1 MGTEQTREDNK
12 APMLLRRFLA
22 TFADYLTSIR
32 YRLEFRIRGRGYRLP
47 LDRATRLFATLFE
60 RRLRS
65 RGAWFVFDV
74 DMDTYRLANVDGLE
88 SAISLS
94 NVARELASDG
104 DIYRA
109 IRFADNMLLAVGY
122 PKDWSTVK
130 HQVLWDIQSNMLE
143 GQSDLTYHL
152 SDQTH
157 QVPVIL
163 DPETKHI
170 LFLDSHMLIEMNVS
184 EEMIEQTADENLCA
198 EARNA
203 VFIVREY
210 AGVKYAIVSTDLPS
224 KASLILA
231 PNLRE
236 IVEHNLGWPLFA
248 VIPRRDFMF
257 LYDARCFDKGAEDI
271 FEKVPGLG
279 NIVLEEFELG
289 AYPLSTEIFKITD
302 EGVRAVAE
310 YRRHPPD
317 GVAKAAAA
325 D

>member
-1 MGTEQTREDNK
+1 MIFRS
-12 APMLLRRFLA
+12 AFA
-22 TFADYLTSIR
+22 AAADYLTALR

-65 RGAWFVFDV
+65 RGAWFAFDV
-74 DMDTYRLANVDGLE
+74 DTDTYRIANADGLE

-94 NVARELASDG
+94 NAVREFAGDG

-122 PKDWSTVK
+122 PKDWSTVR
-130 HQVLWDIQSNMLE
+130 HQVLWDIQSSMLE

-157 QVPVIL
+157 QVPVIF

-170 LFLDSHMLIEMNVS
+170 LFLDSHMLIEMNVR
-184 EEMIEQTADENLCA
+184 EEMVEQAAYENLCA
-198 EARNA
+198 EAWNA

-210 AGVKYAIVSTDLPS
+210 AGVKYAIVTTHLPS

-236 IVEHNLGWPLFA
+236 IVEPNLGWPLFA

-257 LYDARCFDKGAEDI
+257 LYDARCFDRGAEDI
-271 FEKVPGLG
+271 FKKVPGLG

-302 EGVRAVAE
+302 QGVRAVAE

-317 GVAKAAAA
+317 GVAKATAA

>member
-1 MGTEQTREDNK
+1 MTF
-12 APMLLRRFLA
+12 RRALA
-22 TFADYLTSIR
+22 NIADYLTALR
-32 YRLEFRIRGRGYRLP
+32 YRLEFRIRGHGYRLP
-47 LDRATRLFATLFE
+47 LDRAARLFATLFE

-74 DMDTYRLANVDGLE
+74 DTDTYRLANVDGLE

-94 NVARELASDG
+94 NVVREFARDG

-109 IRFADNMLLAVGY
+109 IRFADSMLLAVSC

-130 HQVLWDIQSNMLE
+130 HQVLWDIQSNSLE
-143 GQSDLTYHL
+143 DQSDLTYNL

-157 QVPVIL
+157 QVPVIY

-184 EEMIEQTADENLCA
+184 EQMVEQAADENLCA
-198 EARNA
+198 EAWN
-203 VFIVREY
+203 VLFIVREY
-210 AGVKYAIVSTDLPS
+210 AGVRYAIVTTHLPS

-231 PNLRE
+231 PNLRD
-236 IVEHNLGWPLFA
+236 IVEPSLGWPLFA

-271 FEKVPGLG
+271 FEKIPGLG

-302 EGVRAVAE
+302 QGVRAVAE

-317 GVAKAAAA
+317 GVAKAVPAE
-325 D
+325 